1 MSLIILS
8 STQTGVGVQSPE
20 KFSNALSN
28 TITIPPY
35 SEIAV
40 VNCKIYRAPLTVP
53 VADPFMTFIRSNSF
67 THQSYNFN
75 KGLPSKILWTVPRF
89 ENGGAGLVG
98 AGPSLMGAL
107 YYQQDNPIYLDL
119 NNAAPIVINTI
130 DIEFVDIDEVP
141 VTDLTGPSV
150 VSLHIRKSR
159 R

>member
-28 TITIPPY
+28 TITIPPN
-35 SEIAV
+35 SEVAV
-40 VNCKIYRAPLTVP
+40 VNCKIFRDPATVP
-53 VADPFMTFIRSNSF
+53 VADPFMTFIRSTTL

-89 ENGGAGLVG
+89 ANDGAET
-98 AGPSLMGAL
+98 GAL
-107 YYQQDNPIYLDL
+107 YYQQNSPIYLDL
-119 NNAAPIVINTI
+119 NNVSPIVINDI
-130 DIEFVDIDEVP
+130 DIEFVDSDEVP

-150 VSLHIRKSR
+150 VVLHIRKSR
-159 R
+159 GK